1 MMRGFSRRGRWL
13 AVLDNELRQLKNQR
27 LVLAMA
33 LLLVLAVSV
42 ALLLS
47 WLHHERQL
55 EQQHGFQALV
65 DQQWANQPDRHPH
78 RVAHFGTFAF
88 RPPST
93 LAFFDPG
100 VDRQVGNAQ
109 FLEAHRQNPANFA
122 AAGQMPTM
130 ANLAQLSPAFLLQVL
145 LPLLL
150 LAMGGL
156 AVSHEREQGTWMA
169 MRSQGPRTG
178 QLVMS
183 KGLAYALVGAL
194 LVLLTF
200 LLTVMLIGLT
210 MTRAQP
216 DTLVA
221 LSALGLAYLAYALF
235 WAQLSVLVS
244 ALCGDSRQ
252 ALAFLACL
260 WLVLVVVSP
269 RTMPFLV
276 ALPDPPVDRVI
287 FNAAIEADLR
297 ALGDSHNTN
306 DARFAAFRR
315 ETLERYG
322 VHRVEDLPVNF
333 GGLVMQEGERR
344 TSEVFAEHYAAL
356 QAQWDRQETRL
367 TWLALLNPVLAL
379 QQASSALA
387 GTDRN
392 AFRHFE
398 TQAEGYRYDFIQQL
412 NQVHTHEIHYENDRS
427 QRVSRDHWQAIAP
440 FVYQPETFAERF
452 RRAYLPLSI
461 LIGWSLALVL
471 IGSSLRE
478 SHR

>member
-27 LVLAMA
+27 LVLGIG
-33 LLLVLAVSV
+33 LLLVMALAV
-42 ALLLS
+42 ALLVS
-47 WLHHERQL
+47 WLNHERQL

-65 DQQWANQPDRHPH
+65 DQQWADQPDRHPH

-122 AAGQMPTM
+122 AAGQMP
-130 ANLAQLSPAFLLQVL
+130 ALASLTQLSPAFLLQVL
-145 LPLLL
+145 MPLLL

-156 AVSHEREQGTWMA
+156 AITREREQSTWLA
-169 MRSQGPRTG
+169 MRSQGLRTG

-183 KGLAYALVGAL
+183 KGLAYALIGAL
-194 LVLLTF
+194 VVLLAF
-200 LLTVMLIGLT
+200 LLTVALISLT
-210 MTRAQP
+210 ATRAQP
-216 DTLVA
+216 GTLIT
-221 LSALGLAYLAYALF
+221 LTTLGLAYLAYALF

-244 ALCGDSRQ
+244 ALCKDSRQ
-252 ALAFLACL
+252 ALALLACL

-269 RTMPFLV
+269 RAMPFLV
-276 ALPDPPVDRVI
+276 ALPDPPIDRVI
-287 FNAAIEADLR
+287 FNAAVEADLR
-297 ALGDSHNTN
+297 ALGDSHNTS

-322 VHRVEDLPVNF
+322 VDRVEDLPVNF

-344 TSEVFAEHYAAL
+344 TSEVFAQHYAAL
-356 QAQWDRQETRL
+356 QTQWDRQEKRL
-367 TWLALLNPVLAL
+367 TWLALVNPVLAM

-412 NQVHTHEIHYENDRS
+412 NQVHTHEIRYENDRS
-427 QRVSRDHWQAIAP
+427 QRVSRDHWHAIAP
-440 FVYQPETFAERF
+440 FVYQPETFADRLG
-452 RRAYLPLSI
+452 RAYVPLAI
-461 LIGWSLALVL
+461 LFGWCLALVL
-471 IGSSLRE
+471 ISSTLRE
-478 SHR
+478 GRR